1 MRLNHT
7 LELERSVHGG
17 LRPRRGLGCS
27 QGGNELI
34 WESAHTR
41 QVALTFRFQACKKS
55 GQTTKAMHDG
65 GSPHAVN
72 VLKIWPSEMMTLIL
86 YSLGL
91 WSIISMLLMEG
102 RWTDETELAGGT
114 FGCCWQSWGTHSQ
127 EVSSL
132 LLDRAYERELVSL
145 IFLDYSGIK
154 HWEFLWDLEQHSLL
168 KPCD

>member
-7 LELERSVHGG
+7 LELERSVIGG

-55 GQTTKAMHDG
+55 GQTTKVMHNG

-72 VLKIWPSEMMTLIL
+72 VLKIWPGEMMTLIL

-102 RWTDETELAGGT
+102 RWTDENWTGRGHVWVLLAELGHSFSGGAQFAAGQSLCKGT
-114 FGCCWQSWGTHSQ
+114 SKSHLSGLFKDQALGIFMRLGTAFPS
-127 EVSSL
+127 
-132 LLDRAYERELVSL
+132 
-145 IFLDYSGIK
+145 
-154 HWEFLWDLEQHSLL
+154 
-168 KPCD
+168 